1 MKLLLDT
8 HIFIWSDG
16 EPERIPQSQLS
27 AMEDETNDLILS
39 VASVWEMQIKIQ
51 IGKLNLRMPLQEII
65 DGYRSVNSLQL
76 LPIEYKHVLILN
88 QLPLHHKDP
97 FDRLIIAQAIA
108 EDFTLVSADPKF
120 SAYAVKLLK

>member
-8 HIFIWSDG
+8 HIFIWSDE

-27 AMEDETNDLILS
+27 ALEDEANELVLS
-39 VASVWEMQIKIQ
+39 VASVWEMQIKMQ
-51 IGKLNLRMPLQEII
+51 IGKLKLRMSLQEII
-65 DGYRSVNSLQL
+65 DEYRSVNDLQL
-76 LPIEYKHVLILN
+76 IPIEYKHILALN

>member
-8 HIFIWSDG
+8 HVFIWSDE

-27 AMEDETNDLILS
+27 AMEDETNDLVLS

-51 IGKLNLRMPLQEII
+51 IGKLKLRMPLQEII
-65 DGYRSVNSLQL
+65 DEYRSVNDLQI
-76 LPIEYKHVLILN
+76 LPIEYKHILALD
-88 QLPLHHKDP
+88 QLPFHHKDP

-108 EDFTLVSADPKF
+108 EDFTLVSADSKF
-120 SAYAVKLLK
+120 SAYLVKLLK

>member
-8 HIFIWSDG
+8 HIFIWSDE
-16 EPERIPQSQLS
+16 EPERIPQPQLS
-27 AMEDETNDLILS
+27 AMEDETNDLVLS

-51 IGKLNLRMPLQEII
+51 IGKLKLRMPLQEII
-65 DGYRSVNSLQL
+65 DEYQSVNDLQI
-76 LPIEYKHVLILN
+76 LPIEYKHILALD
-88 QLPLHHKDP
+88 QLPFHHKDP

-120 SAYAVKLLK
+120 SAYAVKLMK